1 MIFYNKYA
9 KFSNDE
15 MDIILVRDILW
26 RSHRWTHFGE
36 SLQNLHH
43 IFLTFLRSGKPIPL
57 KSI

>member
-9 KFSNDE
+9 KYDE
-15 MDIILVRDILW
+15 TDIILLRDILW

-36 SLQNLHH
+36 SLQNVHH